1 MGYKN
6 ERCAHRVI
14 FKFLWIVGALGV
26 SSTIIGIVVS
36 LSIVIIAMGVKV
48 KM

>member
-1 MGYKN
+1 MGCKN
-6 ERCAHRVI
+6 ERCVHRI
-14 FKFLWIVGALGV
+14 TLKFLWIVGTLGV

-36 LSIVIIAMGVKV
+36 LSIIVVAMCVEV

>member
-1 MGYKN
+1 
-6 ERCAHRVI
+6 
-14 FKFLWIVGALGV
+14 LGV